1 MREKC
6 ASRTPPNDERSGG
19 AFAASADP
27 GLLFFRTKDTL
38 PVTTQV
44 GLINIYH
51 THLTGSIRELRMV
64 ANSADPTPGKAGA
77 TPQGVLLPL
86 ALAQFICSYAA
97 SNMNVAISNIAADLG
112 TTVSGVQTTIAV
124 FTLTM
129 AALMIPGSNLTDILG
144 RTYLFR
150 RGLLVYGVGALIAAA
165 APGLGILILGYSL
178 LEGIG
183 TALLIP
189 PVYILATVFYPD
201 LTSRARAFGAISAAG
216 GIGAAAGPL
225 VGGIITTA
233 ISWRA
238 AFVVQAIVVGIVIIQ
253 SRKIVDPGVQG
264 PKPGLDIV
272 GAILSAAGRFFV
284 VVGILQAST
293 YGWFRA
299 SQDFA
304 VGNTVV
310 IPEGGISPVWV
321 FVLIGLLLLAG
332 FFRHIRS
339 MERAGKEPLLHTRL
353 FQNRTSNLGL
363 ITQNIQWLVLLGLS
377 FVVSVYV
384 QTVRGYSA
392 IETGLILTP
401 ATIGILLSSMAAGR
415 LARRRSQATLIRA
428 GFVLTVV
435 GVLLLLLLVRETS
448 NVFTFVPGLFLGGL
462 GVGVM
467 LTSSVNVVQSAFP
480 EEDQGEISG
489 LSRSV
494 SNLGSSLGVAIAG
507 TVIVSSLVE
516 GNQGY
521 ALALVVLVVFAVVGL
536 VAAFLLPADQ
546 VSEAPEPGPGP
557 A

>member
-1 MREKC
+1 MMD
-6 ASRTPPNDERSGG
+6 TT
-19 AFAASADP
+19 ADP
-27 GLLFFRTKDTL
+27 GLRT
-38 PVTTQV
+38 
-44 GLINIYH
+44 
-51 THLTGSIRELRMV
+51 
-64 ANSADPTPGKAGA
+64 AAA

-86 ALAQFICSYAA
+86 ALAQFICSYAT
-97 SNMNVAISNIAADLG
+97 SNMNVAINDIATDLG

-129 AALMIPGSNLTDILG
+129 AALMIPGSKLTDILG

-150 RGLLVYGVGALIAAA
+150 RGLLVYGVGALVAAA

-189 PVYILATVFYPD
+189 PVYILATIFYPD

-225 VGGIITTA
+225 IGGIITTA

-238 AFVVQAIVVGIVIIQ
+238 AFFVQALVVGIVILQ

-264 PKPGLDIV
+264 PKPAFDVV
-272 GAILSAAGRFFV
+272 GTILSAAGLFFV

-299 SQDFA
+299 SQDF
-304 VGNTVV
+304 VIGSTVV
-310 IPEGGISPVWV
+310 IREGGISPVWI
-321 FVLIGLLLLAG
+321 FVLIGVVLLAL
-332 FFRHIRS
+332 FFWHIRS
-339 MERAGKEPLLHTRL
+339 RERAGKEPLLSTRL
-353 FQNRTSNLGL
+353 FKNRTSNLGL
-363 ITQNIQWLVLLGLS
+363 VTQNVQWLVLVGLS
-377 FVVSVYV
+377 FVVSVYL
-384 QTVRGYSA
+384 QTVRGYTA

-401 ATIGILLSSMAAGR
+401 ATIGVLLSSMAAGR
-415 LARRRSQATLIRA
+415 LARRRPQAILIRR
-428 GFVLTVV
+428 GFVVTVA
-435 GVLLLLLLVRETS
+435 GILLLLLLVRETS
-448 NVFTFVPGLFLGGL
+448 NVLTFVPGLFLVGF

-489 LSRSV
+489 LSRSI

-516 GNQGY
+516 GNMGY
-521 ALALVVLVVFAVVGL
+521 ALALIVLVFFAMIGL
-536 VAAFLLPADQ
+536 AAAFMLPATP
-546 VSEAPEPGPGP
+546 VPEVPEPGPEP

>member
-1 MREKC
+1 M
-6 ASRTPPNDERSGG
+6 TT
-19 AFAASADP
+19 SADP
-27 GLLFFRTKDTL
+27 
-38 PVTTQV
+38 
-44 GLINIYH
+44 
-51 THLTGSIRELRMV
+51 
-64 ANSADPTPGKAGA
+64 APTAPAA
-77 TPQGVLLPL
+77 APQGVLLPL

-97 SNMNVAISNIAADLG
+97 SNMNVAISNIATDLG

-129 AALMIPGSNLTDILG
+129 AALMIPGSKLTDILG

-150 RGLLVYGVGALIAAA
+150 RGLLVYGVGALVAAA
-165 APGLGILILGYSL
+165 APGIGILILGYSL

-189 PVYILATVFYPD
+189 PVYILATVFFPD

-238 AFVVQAIVVGIVIIQ
+238 AFVVQALVVGIVILQ
-253 SRKIVDPGVQG
+253 SRKIVDPGIQG
-264 PKPGLDIV
+264 PKPRLDIV
-272 GAILSAAGRFFV
+272 GTILSAAGLFFV

-293 YGWFRA
+293 YGWFAA
-299 SQDFA
+299 SQDF
-304 VGNTVV
+304 VIGNTVL
-310 IPEGGISPVWV
+310 IPQGGISPVWV

-332 FFRHIRS
+332 FFWHIRS
-339 MERAGKEPLLHTRL
+339 MERAGKEPLLSTRL
-353 FQNRTSNLGL
+353 FKNRTSNLGL
-363 ITQNIQWLVLLGLS
+363 ITQNIQWLVLMGLS
-377 FVVSVYV
+377 FVVSVYL

-392 IETGLILTP
+392 IETGLVLTP
-401 ATIGILLSSMAAGR
+401 ATIGILLSSMAAAR

-428 GFVLTVV
+428 GFIVTVV
-435 GVLLLLLLVRETS
+435 GVLLLLLWVRETS
-448 NVFTFVPGLFLGGL
+448 NVLTFVPGLFLVGL

-467 LTSSVNVVQSAFP
+467 LTSSVNVVQSSFP
-480 EEDQGEISG
+480 EKDQGEISG

-516 GNQGY
+516 GNMGY
-521 ALALVVLVVFAVVGL
+521 ALALIVLVVFALVGL
-536 VAAFLLPADQ
+536 AAAFMLPTDP
-546 VSEAPEPGPGP
+546 VPRLPEPGPEP